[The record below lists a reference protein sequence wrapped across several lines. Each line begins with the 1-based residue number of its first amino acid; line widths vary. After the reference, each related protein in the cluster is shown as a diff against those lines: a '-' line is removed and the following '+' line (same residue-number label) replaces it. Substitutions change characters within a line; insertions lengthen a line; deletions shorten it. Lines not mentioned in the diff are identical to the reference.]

1 MTAAALYIGSFT
13 GSFTECAAV
22 VAAFLCPAVTGRM
35 GTFLIAS
42 HRHLRALDSRGGLNP
57 SNCFQR
63 ADFDPTTLLP
73 GFKTG
78 FRQLHTFR
86 ALEQAP
92 AKWLALDDV
101 SQK

>member
-13 GSFTECAAV
+13 GSFTERAAV
-22 VAAFLCPAVTGRM
+22 VAAFFCPAVTGRM

-42 HRHLRALDSRGGLNP
+42 HRYLRALDSRGGLNP

-63 ADFDPTTLLP
+63 PDFDPTAFLP

-92 AKWLALDDV
+92 AKWFVLHDMP
-101 SQK
+101 QK